1 MLTIASCLDVKTI
14 TCIAPMVRKVRSLVA
29 GRWKSVYLYNF
40 HGMVVEYAFRQ
51 TPRNPREV
59 ASGDVEFME

>member
-1 MLTIASCLDVKTI
+1 
-14 TCIAPMVRKVRSLVA
+14 MVRKVRSLVA

-59 ASGDVEFME
+59 GSGDVEFME